1 LKVYDNF
8 SRQMFRGTMITHD
21 GNVIRIYNNEN
32 DLIANIPKDQA
43 KLIFNETEIPY
54 EEEVE

>member
-1 LKVYDNF
+1 
-8 SRQMFRGTMITHD
+8 MFRGTIITHD

-43 KLIFNETEIPY
+43 KLIFNENEIPY
-54 EEEVE
+54 MEEME